1 MFNNLSDRSK
11 IILQL
16 LFFVVFGLVVF
27 GLLNN
32 VLSSRSDNGSHLL
45 RFEVEASGGFATIT
59 LRAGSSSITT
69 PTTVTSPWTKT
80 IRIKSD
86 TEVYLTAS
94 NPSQIGDIS
103 CRILLDKVVWK
114 TEKISTP
121 KNGVACA
128 GIVP

>member
-11 IILQL
+11 TILQL
-16 LFFVVFGLVVF
+16 LFFTVFGLVVI
-27 GLLNN
+27 GLLRN
-32 VLSSRSDNGSHLL
+32 VLSSRSDNGSRLV

-59 LRAGSSSITT
+59 LKAGSSSIST
-69 PTTVTSPWTKT
+69 PTTVTSPWSKT
-80 IRIKSD
+80 IRIKRG

-103 CRILLDKVVWK
+103 CSILLDRAVWK
-114 TEKISTP
+114 TEKKSTP
-121 KNGVACA
+121 ISGVACA